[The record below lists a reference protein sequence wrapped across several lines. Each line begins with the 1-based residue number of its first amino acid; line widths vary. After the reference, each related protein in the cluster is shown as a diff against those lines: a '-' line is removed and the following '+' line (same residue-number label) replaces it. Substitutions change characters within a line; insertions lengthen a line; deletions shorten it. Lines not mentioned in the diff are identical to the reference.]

1 MWRIDKT
8 ITLTV
13 HKDAIPFF
21 DSEDRNASNYL
32 FDEEIDELMKEG
44 GKAAVDKRMFEICK
58 RQWEDVL
65 KVAGTIKLD
74 KYNVFM
80 THRSGIVD
88 NITSKVRDLRMVD
101 AIRGPA
107 YGGFGAEIY
116 HTIRYTINIIENGDG
131 ICISKQ
137 YTKIKDKETFTTL
150 TFIGPKDEKQG
161 DLFVELYNAM

>member
-1 MWRIDKT
+1 MWKINET
-8 ITLTV
+8 IRLAV

-44 GKAAVDKRMFEICK
+44 GEAAVEKRMFEIAE

-65 KVAGTIKLD
+65 KVAETIKLD

-80 THRSGIVD
+80 THKSGIVN
-88 NITSKVRDLRMVD
+88 NITSEVKYITMADV
-101 AIRGPA
+101 IRQPI
-107 YGGFGAEIY
+107 YGGFGANICLSL
-116 HTIRYTINIIENGDG
+116 RYTINIVENGDG

-137 YTKIKDKETFTTL
+137 YTIGGKETFMTL